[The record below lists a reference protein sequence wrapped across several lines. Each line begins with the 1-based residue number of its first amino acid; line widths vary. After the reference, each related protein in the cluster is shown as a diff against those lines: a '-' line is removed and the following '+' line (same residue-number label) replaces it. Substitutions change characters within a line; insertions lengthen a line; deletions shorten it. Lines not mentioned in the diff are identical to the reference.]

1 MDGRA
6 FVRRAFLESKMA
18 RTHRPSTIAILVVC
32 VFGAPLSGTLL
43 ASEQAASSRAPAT
56 GEQPASATDLF
67 SGLPS
72 TSERPLFAISD
83 EALTGRAPLG
93 AASLRAWRN
102 TLGVDAAN
110 SSFAQRGWRRGGGR
124 GGHNDAAQAEILVG
138 VIASVTGA
146 AILVY
151 SHRPECSNP
160 AASGCGY
167 GTRVVGGAVLS
178 AGVLSLVIGA
188 LTWR

>member
-1 MDGRA
+1 
-6 FVRRAFLESKMA
+6 MA

-32 VFGAPLSGTLL
+32 LIGTPFGGTLL
-43 ASEQAASSRAPAT
+43 ASEQEPSSRAAAT
-56 GEQPASATDLF
+56 GEQTASATDLL

-83 EALTGRAPLG
+83 EVLTGRAPLG

-102 TLGVDAAN
+102 TLGVDTTD
-110 SSFAQRGWRRGGGR
+110 SSFAQRGWYRGRGR
-124 GGHNDAAQAEILVG
+124 GGSNDAAQAEILVG
-138 VIASVTGA
+138 VIASVSGA

-151 SHRPECSNP
+151 SHRPECNTRP
-160 AASGCGY
+160 TAGGCGY

>member
-1 MDGRA
+1 
-6 FVRRAFLESKMA
+6 MA
-18 RTHRPSTIAILVVC
+18 RTPRPSTIAILVVC
-32 VFGAPLSGTLL
+32 VIGAPFGSTLL
-43 ASEQAASSRAPAT
+43 ASEQEPSSRAAAT
-56 GEQPASATDLF
+56 GEPPAPIF
-67 SGLPS
+67 V
-72 TSERPLFAISD
+72 ISD

-93 AASLRAWRN
+93 AASARAWRN
-102 TLGVDAAN
+102 TLGMDTAD

-124 GGHNDAAQAEILVG
+124 GGRNDAAQAEILVG

-151 SHRPECSNP
+151 SHRPECNSSP

-178 AGVLSLVIGA
+178 AGVLSLVIVA